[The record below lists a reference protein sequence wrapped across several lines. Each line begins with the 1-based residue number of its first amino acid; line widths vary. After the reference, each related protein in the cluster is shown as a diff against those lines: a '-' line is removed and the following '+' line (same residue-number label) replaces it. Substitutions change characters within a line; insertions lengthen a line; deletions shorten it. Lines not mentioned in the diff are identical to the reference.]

1 MNRREYTKE
10 FKQEAVALSYR
21 QGGAKAAQSLGIA
34 ANMLYRWRRE
44 AQTEGSEAFR
54 GKGKL
59 RAEDEEIARLR
70 RELASVQ
77 EDNVIYALR
86 SSVVRLINSPTTEA
100 KVESF
105 FGTMK
110 RVGCGMIL
118 QIMSGSSYSHL

>member
-1 MNRREYTKE
+1 MSRREYTKE

-77 EDNVIYALR
+77 EDNVILKKALAIF
-86 SSVVRLINSPTTEA
+86 SQ
-100 KVESF
+100 K
-105 FGTMK
+105 K
-110 RVGCGMIL
+110 
-118 QIMSGSSYSHL
+118 